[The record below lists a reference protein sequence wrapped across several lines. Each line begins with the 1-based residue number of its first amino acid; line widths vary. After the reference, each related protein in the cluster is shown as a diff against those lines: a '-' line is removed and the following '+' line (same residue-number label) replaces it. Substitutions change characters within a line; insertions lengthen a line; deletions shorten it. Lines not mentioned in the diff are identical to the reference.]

1 MLTLEILYAVLQGL
15 DPSLLTHLDT
25 TWAVFCYRIHHSLT
39 TGQDPL
45 TAFKNAVLQTR
56 PPDYAALR
64 KMMREARPVMRLPG
78 LSRRQKETLVALRYS
93 KVASLSHLSQ
103 VLMLDRSNTFRTLKA
118 LVAKGLALKFFGK
131 DGVYYYAV
139 PAPLEKSVR
148 VEINRL
154 LLDQL
159 DLLPPAQPEVTQ
171 PAILTTLTT
180 ATTMT
185 IPTMAQDLTTVT
197 T

>member
-1 MLTLEILYAVLQGL
+1 MLTLEVLYAVLQGL
-15 DPSLLTHLDT
+15 DPSLLNHLDT

-39 TGQDPL
+39 RGQDQL
-45 TAFKNAVLQTR
+45 AAFKNAVSQTR

-78 LSRRQKETLVALRYS
+78 LSHRQKETLVALRYS

-118 LVAKGLALKFFGK
+118 LVAKGLALKFFRK

-139 PAPLEKSVR
+139 PAPLEKSVKI
-148 VEINRL
+148 EINRL

-159 DLLPPAQPEVTQ
+159 DLLPPVQPGFTQ
-171 PAILTTLTT
+171 LTTLTT
-180 ATTMT
+180 PTTLT
-185 IPTMAQDLTTVT
+185 IPTMVQDLTTVT